1 MISFSHG
8 GTVENIVPEGARLA
22 YLIETAD
29 PEFWNG
35 VTGMSAFTY
44 RGGKLDQT
52 LYLSLDPALGYYL
65 LLEYTDRSRIYA
77 TAAVPAGPGPG
88 LIWWG
93 GERIELPAERF
104 VSSAEAHRAIA
115 WFLETG
121 DADPDTNW
129 ELF

>member
-1 MISFSHG
+1 MVGQG
-8 GTVENIVPEGARLA
+8 GLVRGRRPWILQEHFHPNRPGESGTRLSRR
-22 YLIETAD
+22 
-29 PEFWNG
+29 
-35 VTGMSAFTY
+35 MSAFTY
-44 RGGKLDQT
+44 RAGKLDQT